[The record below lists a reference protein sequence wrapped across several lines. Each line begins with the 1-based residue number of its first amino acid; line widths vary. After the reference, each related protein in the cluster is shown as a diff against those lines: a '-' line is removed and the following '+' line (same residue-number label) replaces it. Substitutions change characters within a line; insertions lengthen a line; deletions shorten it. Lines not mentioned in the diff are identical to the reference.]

1 MSCHKGVIFNIQRFS
16 IHDGPG
22 IRTVVFLKGCP
33 LRCPW
38 CSNPESQSKSIQ
50 ITWDKKKCTNC
61 RKCISVCP
69 VGALTAVLKDGREI
83 ISVDEDLCT
92 GCLICTGECPERAL
106 SYEGK
111 FKETDEIIKE
121 VMKDQVFYEESGGGM
136 TLSGGEVLQQAD
148 FAIELLEKAK
158 EKGLHTASETT
169 CYTDWETF
177 ARFIENL
184 DLLLCD
190 IKHYDSEK
198 HKEVVGVPLEQI
210 QKNIRYA
217 VDSGLEVIGRI
228 PVIPGFNFS
237 LEDACGLSESLVRL
251 GIKKVNLLPFHQFGE
266 NKYKLLN
273 KTYTMGE
280 VDAIKKDDPEFL
292 KYASIFKDKG
302 LDVSY

>member
-1 MSCHKGVIFNIQRFS
+1 V
-16 IHDGPG
+16 
-22 IRTVVFLKGCP
+22 
-33 LRCPW
+33 
-38 CSNPESQSKSIQ
+38 
-50 ITWDKKKCTNC
+50 
-61 RKCISVCP
+61 
-69 VGALTAVLKDGREI
+69 KDGREI
-83 ISVDEDLCT
+83 ISVDEELCT
-92 GCLICTGECPERAL
+92 GCLLCTRECPERAL

-111 FKETDEIIKE
+111 SKEADEIIKE
-121 VMKDQVFYEESGGGM
+121 VMKDEVFYEESGGGM

-148 FAIELLEKAK
+148 FVIELLKKAK

-169 CYTDWETF
+169 CYTDSETF

-190 IKHYDSEK
+190 IKHYDSVK

-237 LEDACGLSESLVRL
+237 LEDAYGLSETLVRL

-280 VDAIKKDDPEFL
+280 IDAIKKDDPEFL
-292 KYASIFKDKG
+292 KYASVFKDKG
-302 LDVSY
+302 LDVSN